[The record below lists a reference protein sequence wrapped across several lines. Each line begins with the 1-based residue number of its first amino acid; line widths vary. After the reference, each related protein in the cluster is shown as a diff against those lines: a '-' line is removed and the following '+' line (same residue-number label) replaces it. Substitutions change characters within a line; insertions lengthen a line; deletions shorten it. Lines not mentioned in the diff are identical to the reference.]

1 MLSFSNHSIILFSQL
16 DISTLEGTEINLNDD
31 ETQVLNEE
39 QDGNLVLEKID
50 NECEGYLT
58 NQILPLLPTKNGK
71 LGVT

>member
-1 MLSFSNHSIILFSQL
+1 M
-16 DISTLEGTEINLNDD
+16 EGTEINLNDD